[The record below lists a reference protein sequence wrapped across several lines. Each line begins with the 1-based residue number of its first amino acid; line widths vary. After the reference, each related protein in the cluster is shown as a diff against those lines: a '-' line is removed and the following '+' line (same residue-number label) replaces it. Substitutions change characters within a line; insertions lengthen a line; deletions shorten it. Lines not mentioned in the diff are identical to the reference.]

1 MNMKCILIEIRFD
14 VKHFQDQL
22 SVLRVAKMAV
32 QRRTRS
38 ISNSAVCSL
47 IGPGM
52 TITRAAAGE
61 NLGLF

>member
-14 VKHFQDQL
+14 VKHFQNQL
-22 SVLRVAKMAV
+22 SILRVAKIAV

-38 ISNSAVCSL
+38 ILNSAVCSL

-52 TITRAAAGE
+52 AITQAAAGK

>member
-1 MNMKCILIEIRFD
+1 MNMKCILIEIRFA
-14 VKHFQDQL
+14 VKYFQNQL
-22 SVLRVAKMAV
+22 SILRVAKIAV

-52 TITRAAAGE
+52 AITQATAGK